1 MKRIFRKLFFRLCVG
16 LFRTPILIYKKKKKI
31 WLEKNTYL
39 HLNLIDFKIQNFYI
53 VCTLF
58 NNTIMYLFI

>member
-16 LFRTPILIYKKKKKI
+16 LFRTPILIYKKKN

-39 HLNLIDFKIQNFYI
+39 HLNLIDFKIQNFNI
-53 VCTLF
+53 FCTLF
-58 NNTIMYLFI
+58 NNTIMYQFI